1 MNPALILAAG
11 KLVLNALK
19 TEDGSSAESSS
30 TVDVNPYGDTPME
43 IKRTEG
49 DLGYDETPVQEE
61 TPQAHIDE
69 DPTANPMEVKEVA
82 DVAATDKP
90 QDTLPQSEP
99 LKPLGGGG
107 GFSEIFSKDPDDA
120 SESFDDFFGNFL
132 DEKENAPAQPV
143 NYASTQG
150 TGSSAGIPSGAPA
163 IGSKEQ
169 STPTQPLNVPKAEN
183 PFEEYQD
190 IFDEFSKKKEE
201 PLIQQAEK
209 AYEDDKDIDDK
220 ELPFV
225 ENDKAAE
232 DVEDVVQAVEKGSLD
247 EEKAEDILQKA
258 NDGGKIEDGELDSFL
273 NSVEKGSSDEKK
285 AEDTLQKA
293 ADDGKIEDDEVGFDS
308 FLKSVEEGDPNHKFS
323 KALDERFGDNSEAKN
338 FALEALKRKFT
349 DPNGESPR
357 KRLQGMI
364 DEIEGMDNTG
374 KFNSTEIDDRSKA
387 VLDFVESQLPGSL
400 GDQKEDLYQDDYE
413 KILKFAKS
421 KLPWISD
428 KVYPVSE
435 EVALD
440 QFGKLSDDEKEKL
453 LDEIEGES
461 LKAVDRDHAAKAKFE
476 AKLDAKN
483 AENKRKLEQQNQ
495 KLEYYKNPKNELEN
509 EPNEEKTPQKAP
521 LPAPSPSINEKPQ
534 EKEKAQAS
542 PKPNQGKNAAAPET
556 PKDEEKK
563 GVLDTVNGKLDE
575 ANDKWEKSPAKAL
588 LDKGV
593 KLGSIIYS
601 LFKSKSVSASASS
614 GETVGVNPY
623 EDENASTTSG
633 GMGYDEE
640 SGPAESTSSSG
651 SAPGSGGAMSNISDT
666 DYGTHMEQ
674 PVNTRVASQAGS
686 GSIESKS
693 QKDATSSGSTS
704 SSGTPVKGS
713 VKEAFNK
720 ILAQG
725 AAYSPSREGSSFE
738 SALGGGRIGSSGGVS
753 GGSLGKL
760 PKEVQAKM
768 QSEYEKIKQRVQA
781 TYKSWPKK
789 RDLHVKEKGSVSI
802 RTENGKEIGVKIG
815 TRRQVSLES
824 VAKNAPEKLRIV
836 EEVL

>member
-1 MNPALILAAG
+1 MVVPIGLILEAG
-11 KLVLNALK
+11 KIALDAIK
-19 TEDGSSAESSS
+19 TNDESSAESSAN
-30 TVDVNPYGDTPME
+30 VDVNQFGDTPMK

-61 TPQAHIDE
+61 TPQEHIDE
-69 DPTANPMEVKEVA
+69 DPTANPMEVKEIA
-82 DVAATDKP
+82 DVSATDKP
-90 QDTLPQSEP
+90 QDMLPQSEP
-99 LKPLGGGG
+99 LKPLGG

-143 NYASTQG
+143 NYASTQD

-169 STPTQPLNVPKAEN
+169 STPAQPLNVPKDAN

-190 IFDEFSKKKEE
+190 IFDEFAKKDE

-225 ENDKAAE
+225 ENEQAAE
-232 DVEDVVQAVEKGSLD
+232 DVEDVVQAVEEGSLD
-247 EEKAEDILQKA
+247 EEKAE
-258 NDGGKIEDGELDSFL
+258 E
-273 NSVEKGSSDEKK
+273 V
-285 AEDTLQKA
+285 LQKA
-293 ADDGKIEDDEVGFDS
+293 ADDGKIENDELDFDS

-323 KALDERFGDNSEAKN
+323 KALDERFGDNFQAKN

-349 DPNGESPR
+349 DPNGMTDR
-357 KRLQGMI
+357 KKLQEMI
-364 DEIEGMDNTG
+364 DEIEGMDNSG
-374 KFNSTEIDDRSKA
+374 KFNGTEIDDRSKA
-387 VLDFVESQLPGSL
+387 ILDFVLSKLPGSL

-413 KILKFAKS
+413 HILKFAKS
-421 KLPWISD
+421 KLPWLSD

-453 LDEIEGES
+453 LNEIEDES
-461 LKAVDRDHAAKAKFE
+461 LKAVDRDEAAKAKFE

-483 AENKRKLEQQNQ
+483 AKNKGKLEQQNQ

-509 EPNEEKTPQKAP
+509 ETAEEEVPQKAVP
-521 LPAPSPSINEKPQ
+521 PAPSPSINEESQ
-534 EKEKAQAS
+534 EKGETQEK
-542 PKPNQGKNAAAPET
+542 GKNAAAPET

-563 GVLDTVNGKLDE
+563 GVLATINGKLDE
-575 ANDKWEKSPAKAL
+575 ANDKWEKSPAKEL

-593 KLGSIIYS
+593 KLGSILYA
-601 LFKSKSVSASASS
+601 LFNPKSVSASS
-614 GETVGVNPY
+614 GETVAVNPY

-640 SGPAESTSSSG
+640 GGSVESTSSSG
-651 SAPGSGGAMSNISDT
+651 SAPSSGGPISSISDT
-666 DYGTHMEQ
+666 DYGTHIEQ

-693 QKDATSSGSTS
+693 EKGATSSGSTS
-704 SSGTPVKGS
+704 SGGTPVKGS

-725 AAYSPSREGSSFE
+725 PAYTSSREGSSFE

-768 QSEYEKIKQRVQA
+768 QSEYEKIKQKVQA

-836 EEVL
+836 EEVI

>member
-1 MNPALILAAG
+1 MVNPALIYEAG
-11 KLVLNALK
+11 KLALNAIK
-19 TEDGSSAESSS
+19 TDDASSAESSA
-30 TVDVNPYGDTPME
+30 TVGLNQYGETPME

-107 GFSEIFSKDPDDA
+107 FSEIFSKDPDDA

-132 DEKENAPAQPV
+132 DEKESNVNNPV

-169 STPTQPLNVPKAEN
+169 STPSQPLNVPKDAN
-183 PFEEYQD
+183 SFEEYQD
-190 IFDEFSKKKEE
+190 IFDEFAKKDE

-225 ENDKAAE
+225 EDDKAAE
-232 DVEDVVQAVEKGSLD
+232 DVEDVVQAVEEGSLD
-247 EEKAEDILQKA
+247 EEKAEEVLQKA
-258 NDGGKIEDGELDSFL
+258 NDGGKIEDGELDL

-285 AEDTLQKA
+285 AEDILQEAA
-293 ADDGKIEDDEVGFDS
+293 ADDGKIEDDELGFDS
-308 FLKSVEEGDPNHKFS
+308 FLKSVEEGDPNYKFS
-323 KALDERFGDNSEAKN
+323 KALDERFGDNFQAKN
-338 FALEALKRKFT
+338 FALEALKRRFT
-349 DPNGESPR
+349 DPNGDSPR
-357 KRLQGMI
+357 KTLRGMI
-364 DEIEGMDNTG
+364 DEIEGMDNSG
-374 KFNSTEIDDRSKA
+374 EFNGTDIDDRSKA

-413 KILKFAKS
+413 KILKFARS

-461 LKAVDRDHAAKAKFE
+461 LRAVDRDAAAKERFWSKI
-476 AKLDAKN
+476 DAKN
-483 AENKRKLEQQNQ
+483 AENKGKLEQQNREGGTY
-495 KLEYYKNPKNELEN
+495 LGSYKNPKNELEN
-509 EPNEEKTPQKAP
+509 EPDEEKIPQKAP
-521 LPAPSPSINEKPQ
+521 SPAPSPSINEKPQ
-534 EKEKAQAS
+534 AS
-542 PKPNQGKNAAAPET
+542 PKPNQGKNATASET

-563 GVLDTVNGKLDE
+563 GVLDTINGKLDE

-593 KLGSIIYS
+593 KLGSILYA
-601 LFKSKSVSASASS
+601 LFNPNSVSASS
-614 GETVGVNPY
+614 GETVAVNPY
-623 EDENASTTSG
+623 EDESASTTSG
-633 GMGYDEE
+633 GMGYDDEE
-640 SGPAESTSSSG
+640 GAVESTSSSG
-651 SAPGSGGAMSNISDT
+651 SAPSSGGSMSNISDT

-686 GSIESKS
+686 GSIESES
-693 QKDATSSGSTS
+693 QKGSTSSGSTS

-760 PKEVQAKM
+760 PKEVQTKM
-768 QSEYEKIKQRVQA
+768 QSEYEKIKQKVQA

-789 RDLHVKEKGSVSI
+789 NDLHVKEKGSVSI

-836 EEVL
+836 EEVI

>member
-1 MNPALILAAG
+1 MALPIGAIVSAG
-11 KLVLNALK
+11 KAALDAAK
-19 TEDGSSAESSS
+19 TNNESSAESSA
-30 TVDVNPYGDTPME
+30 TVDVNPFEETPME

-61 TPQAHIDE
+61 TPQEHIDE
-69 DPTANPMEVKEVA
+69 DPTSNPMEVKEIA

-99 LKPLGGGG
+99 LKPLGG

-132 DEKENAPAQPV
+132 DEKENAPSQPV
-143 NYASTQG
+143 NYASTQDI
-150 TGSSAGIPSGAPA
+150 GSSAGIPSGAPA

-169 STPTQPLNVPKAEN
+169 STPTQPLNVPKDAN

-190 IFDEFSKKKEE
+190 IFDEFAKKDE
-201 PLIQQAEK
+201 PLIKQAEK
-209 AYEDDKDIDDK
+209 AYEDDKDIDAD

-225 ENDKAAE
+225 EDEKAAE
-232 DVEDVVQAVEKGSLD
+232 DVEDVVQAVEEGSLD
-247 EEKAEDILQKA
+247 EGKAEDILQEA
-258 NDGGKIEDGELDSFL
+258 
-273 NSVEKGSSDEKK
+273 V
-285 AEDTLQKA
+285 
-293 ADDGKIEDDEVGFDS
+293 ADDGKIEDGEVDFDS
-308 FLKSVEEGDPNHKFS
+308 FLKSVEEGDPNYKFS
-323 KALDERFGDNSEAKN
+323 KALDERFGDNHSAKN

-349 DPNGESPR
+349 DPNGMTDR
-357 KRLQGMI
+357 KKLQEMI
-364 DEIEGMDNTG
+364 DEIEGMDNSG
-374 KFNSTEIDDRSKA
+374 KFNGTEIDDRSKA
-387 VLDFVESQLPGSL
+387 VLDFVLSKLPGSL

-413 KILKFAKS
+413 RILKFAKS
-421 KLPWISD
+421 KLPWMSD

-461 LKAVDRDHAAKAKFE
+461 LKAVDRDEAAKAKFE

-483 AENKRKLEQQNQ
+483 KGKLEQQNQ

-509 EPNEEKTPQKAP
+509 EQDEEKAP

-534 EKEKAQAS
+534 AS
-542 PKPNQGKNAAAPET
+542 NQGKNAAAPET

-563 GVLDTVNGKLDE
+563 GVLATINGKLDE
-575 ANDKWEKSPAKAL
+575 ANDKWKKSPAKKL

-593 KLGSIIYS
+593 KLGSILYA
-601 LFKSKSVSASASS
+601 LFNPKSVSTSS
-614 GETVGVNPY
+614 SETVTVDPY

-640 SGPAESTSSSG
+640 SGSVESTSSSG
-651 SAPGSGGAMSNISDT
+651 SAPSSGGPMSNISDT
-666 DYGTHMEQ
+666 DYGTHIEQ
-674 PVNTRVASQAGS
+674 PVNTRVASQAGLD
-686 GSIESKS
+686 SIESKS
-693 QKDATSSGSTS
+693 QKDATSSGSTG

-738 SALGGGRIGSSGGVS
+738 SALGGGRVGSSSGVS

-789 RDLHVKEKGSVSI
+789 NDLHVKEKGSVSI

-815 TRRQVSLES
+815 TRRQTSLEL

>member
-1 MNPALILAAG
+1 MNPALVYEGG
-11 KLVLNALK
+11 KLLLK
-19 TEDGSSAESSS
+19 AIKTDNEASAESSAN
-30 TVDVNPYGDTPME
+30 VDVNQYGDTPME

-61 TPQAHIDE
+61 TPQEHIDE
-69 DPTANPMEVKEVA
+69 DSTANPMEVKEVA
-82 DVAATDKP
+82 DVSATDKP

-99 LKPLGGGG
+99 LKPLGG

-132 DEKENAPAQPV
+132 DEKEKVSEQPV
-143 NYASTQG
+143 NYASTQD

-169 STPTQPLNVPKAEN
+169 STPAQPLNVPKDAN
-183 PFEEYQD
+183 SFEEYQD
-190 IFDEFSKKKEE
+190 IFDEFAKKDE

-225 ENDKAAE
+225 EDDKAAE
-232 DVEDVVQAVEKGSLD
+232 DVEDVVQAVEEGSLD
-247 EEKAEDILQKA
+247 EEKAEDILQ
-258 NDGGKIEDGELDSFL
+258 E
-273 NSVEKGSSDEKK
+273 
-285 AEDTLQKA
+285 A
-293 ADDGKIEDDEVGFDS
+293 ADDGKIEADEVGFDS
-308 FLKSVEEGDPNHKFS
+308 FLKSVEEGDPNYKFS
-323 KALDERFGDNSEAKN
+323 KALDERFGGNFQAKN

-349 DPNGESPR
+349 DPNGMTDR
-357 KRLQGMI
+357 KRLQEMI
-364 DEIEGMDNTG
+364 DEIEGMDNSG
-374 KFNSTEIDDRSKA
+374 KFNGTEIDDHSKA
-387 VLDFVESQLPGSL
+387 VLDFVESKLPGSL
-400 GDQKEDLYQDDYE
+400 GDRKEDLYQDDYE

-421 KLPWISD
+421 KLPWMSD

-453 LDEIEGES
+453 LDEIEDES
-461 LKAVDRDHAAKAKFE
+461 LKAVDRDEAAKAKFE

-483 AENKRKLEQQNQ
+483 AKNKGKLEQQNQ

-509 EPNEEKTPQKAP
+509 ESEEEEAQQEAVP
-521 LPAPSPSINEKPQ
+521 PAPSPSINEEPQ
-534 EKEKAQAS
+534 EKGETQVS
-542 PKPNQGKNAAAPET
+542 PKTNQGKNAAAPET

-563 GVLDTVNGKLDE
+563 GVLATINGKLDE
-575 ANDKWEKSPAKAL
+575 ANDKWEKSPAKEL

-601 LFKSKSVSASASS
+601 LFKPRSVSASASS
-614 GETVGVNPY
+614 GETVDANTY
-623 EDENASTTSG
+623 EAENASTTSG
-633 GMGYDEE
+633 GMGFDEE
-640 SGPAESTSSSG
+640 NGSAESTSSSG
-651 SAPGSGGAMSNISDT
+651 SAPSSGGSISNISDT
-666 DYGTHMEQ
+666 DYETHMEQ

-693 QKDATSSGSTS
+693 QKDATSSGSTG

-725 AAYSPSREGSSFE
+725 PAYAPSREGSNFE
-738 SALGGGRIGSSGGVS
+738 SALGGGRVGSSGGVS

-768 QSEYEKIKQRVQA
+768 QSEYEKIKQKVQA

-789 RDLHVKEKGSVSI
+789 RDLHVKEKGSVSV
-802 RTENGKEIGVKIG
+802 RTEDGKEIGVKFG
-815 TRRQVSLES
+815 TRRTVSLES

>member
-1 MNPALILAAG
+1 MVNPALIYEAG
-11 KLVLNALK
+11 KLVLDAIK
-19 TEDGSSAESSS
+19 TDDASSAESSA
-30 TVDVNPYGDTPME
+30 TVGLNQYEDTPME

-99 LKPLGGGG
+99 LKPLGGG
-107 GFSEIFSKDPDDA
+107 FSKIFSKDPDDA

-132 DEKENAPAQPV
+132 DEKESNVNNPV

-169 STPTQPLNVPKAEN
+169 STPAQPLNVPKAAN

-190 IFDEFSKKKEE
+190 IFDEFAKKKEE

-225 ENDKAAE
+225 EDDKAAE

-247 EEKAEDILQKA
+247 EKKAEEVLQKA

-273 NSVEKGSSDEKK
+273 NSVEEGSSDEKK
-285 AEDTLQKA
+285 EEDILQKA
-293 ADDGKIEDDEVGFDS
+293 NDEGKIEDDEVGFDS

-323 KALDERFGDNSEAKN
+323 KALDERFGDNFQAKN
-338 FALEALKRKFT
+338 FALEALKRRFT
-349 DPNGESPR
+349 DPNGDSPR
-357 KRLQGMI
+357 KTLQGMI
-364 DEIEGMDNTG
+364 DEIEGMDNSG
-374 KFNSTEIDDRSKA
+374 KFNGTDIDDRSKA
-387 VLDFVESQLPGSL
+387 ILDFVESQLPGSL
-400 GDQKEDLYQDDYE
+400 SDHREDLYQDDYE

-428 KVYPVSE
+428 KVRPVSE
-435 EVALD
+435 EYALD

-461 LKAVDRDHAAKAKFE
+461 LRAVDRDAAAKAKFE

-483 AENKRKLEQQNQ
+483 AKNKEKLEQQNREGGTY
-495 KLEYYKNPKNELEN
+495 LGSYKNPKNELEN
-509 EPNEEKTPQKAP
+509 EQGEEKAP
-521 LPAPSPSINEKPQ
+521 LPAPAPSINGKP
-534 EKEKAQAS
+534 QAS
-542 PKPNQGKNAAAPET
+542 PKTNQGKNAAAPET

-593 KLGSIIYS
+593 KLGSIIFS
-601 LFKSKSVSASASS
+601 LFKPRSVSASASS

-640 SGPAESTSSSG
+640 GGSVESTSSSG
-651 SAPGSGGAMSNISDT
+651 SAPSSGGAMSNISDT
-666 DYGTHMEQ
+666 DYRTQKEQ

-686 GSIESKS
+686 GSIESES
-693 QKDATSSGSTS
+693 QKGATSSGSTS

-738 SALGGGRIGSSGGVS
+738 SALGGGKIGSSGGVS

-760 PKEVQAKM
+760 PKEVQARM
-768 QSEYEKIKQRVQA
+768 QSEYEKIKQKVQA

-802 RTENGKEIGVKIG
+802 RTENGKEVGVKFG

>member
-1 MNPALILAAG
+1 MVNPALVYEGG
-11 KLVLNALK
+11 KLLLK
-19 TEDGSSAESSS
+19 AIKTDDASSAESSS
-30 TVDVNPYGDTPME
+30 TVDVNQYRDTPME

-99 LKPLGGGG
+99 LKPLGS
-107 GFSEIFSKDPDDA
+107 GFSKIFSKDPDDA
-120 SESFDDFFGNFL
+120 SESFDDFFGKFL
-132 DEKENAPAQPV
+132 DEKESNVNNPV

-169 STPTQPLNVPKAEN
+169 STPAQPLNVPKAAN

-190 IFDEFSKKKEE
+190 IFDEFFKKKEE

-225 ENDKAAE
+225 EDDKAAE
-232 DVEDVVQAVEKGSLD
+232 DVEDVVQAVEEGSLD
-247 EEKAEDILQKA
+247 EEKAEEVLQKA
-258 NDGGKIEDGELDSFL
+258 NDGGKIEDGELDL

-285 AEDTLQKA
+285 AEDILQEAA
-293 ADDGKIEDDEVGFDS
+293 ADDGKIEDDELGFDS
-308 FLKSVEEGDPNHKFS
+308 FLKSVEEGDPNYKFS
-323 KALDERFGDNSEAKN
+323 KALDERFGDNFQAKN

-349 DPNGESPR
+349 DPNGDSPR
-357 KRLQGMI
+357 KTLQGMI
-364 DEIEGMDNTG
+364 DEIEGMDNSG
-374 KFNSTEIDDRSKA
+374 EFNGTDIDDRSKA

-440 QFGKLSDDEKEKL
+440 QFGKLSDEEKEKL

-461 LKAVDRDHAAKAKFE
+461 LRAVDRDAAAKERFWSKI
-476 AKLDAKN
+476 DAKN
-483 AENKRKLEQQNQ
+483 AENKGKLEQQNREGGTY
-495 KLEYYKNPKNELEN
+495 LGSYKNPKNELEN
-509 EPNEEKTPQKAP
+509 EPDEEKIPQKAP
-521 LPAPSPSINEKPQ
+521 SPAPSPSINEKPQ
-534 EKEKAQAS
+534 AS
-542 PKPNQGKNAAAPET
+542 PKPNQGKNATASET

-563 GVLDTVNGKLDE
+563 GVLDTINGKLDE

-593 KLGSIIYS
+593 KLGSIIFS
-601 LFKSKSVSASASS
+601 LFKTKSASASASS

-623 EDENASTTSG
+623 EAENASTTSG

-640 SGPAESTSSSG
+640 SGPVESTSSSG
-651 SAPGSGGAMSNISDT
+651 SAPSSGGSMSNISDT

-686 GSIESKS
+686 GSIESES
-693 QKDATSSGSTS
+693 QKGSTSSGSTS

-760 PKEVQAKM
+760 PKEVQTKM
-768 QSEYEKIKQRVQA
+768 QSEYEKIKQKVQA

-802 RTENGKEIGVKIG
+802 RTENGKEIGVKFG

-824 VAKNAPEKLRIV
+824 VAKNAPEKLGIV
-836 EEVL
+836 EEVI

>member
-1 MNPALILAAG
+1 MSPSLILEGG
-11 KLVLNALK
+11 KLALDAIK
-19 TEDGSSAESSS
+19 TNNESSAESSAN
-30 TVDVNPYGDTPME
+30 VDVNPFEETPMG

-49 DLGYDETPVQEE
+49 DLGYDENPVQEE
-61 TPQAHIDE
+61 TPQEHIDE
-69 DPTANPMEVKEVA
+69 DQTANPMDVKEVA
-82 DVAATDKP
+82 DVSETERP

-99 LKPLGGGG
+99 LKPLGG

-132 DEKENAPAQPV
+132 DEKENAPEQPV
-143 NYASTQG
+143 NYASTQD
-150 TGSSAGIPSGAPA
+150 TGSSAGIPSGAPS

-169 STPTQPLNVPKAEN
+169 STPAQPLNVPKAAN

-190 IFDEFSKKKEE
+190 IFDEFAKKEDE

-225 ENDKAAE
+225 EDDKAAE
-232 DVEDVVQAVEKGSLD
+232 DVEDVVQAVEEGSLD
-247 EEKAEDILQKA
+247 EEKAEDILQ
-258 NDGGKIEDGELDSFL
+258 E
-273 NSVEKGSSDEKK
+273 
-285 AEDTLQKA
+285 A
-293 ADDGKIEDDEVGFDS
+293 ADDGKIEDDELDFDS
-308 FLKSVEEGDPNHKFS
+308 FLNSVAEGDPNHKFS
-323 KALDERFGDNSEAKN
+323 KALDERFGDNFEAKN
-338 FALEALKRKFT
+338 FALEALKRRFA
-349 DPNGESPR
+349 DPNGMTDRKQLQEMLDQIES
-357 KRLQGMI
+357 M
-364 DEIEGMDNTG
+364 E
-374 KFNSTEIDDRSKA
+374 NSGEFHGTEIDDRAAK
-387 VLDFVESQLPGSL
+387 VLDFVLSKLPGSL
-400 GDQKEDLYQDDYE
+400 GDSRYDLYQDDYE

-428 KVYPVSE
+428 KVFPASE
-435 EVALD
+435 EYALD

-453 LDEIEGES
+453 LNEIEDES
-461 LKAVDRDHAAKAKFE
+461 LKAVDRDHLAKEKFE

-483 AENKRKLEQQNQ
+483 ANDKRKLEQQNQ

-509 EPNEEKTPQKAP
+509 EPGEKEIPQKAVP
-521 LPAPSPSINEKPQ
+521 PAPSPSINEKPQ
-534 EKEKAQAS
+534 KGGETQT
-542 PKPNQGKNAAAPET
+542 PNQGKNAAAPKT

-563 GVLDTVNGKLDE
+563 GVLATINGKLDE
-575 ANDKWEKSPAKAL
+575 ANGKWKKSPVKNL

-593 KLGSIIYS
+593 KLGSILYA
-601 LFKSKSVSASASS
+601 LFNPKSVSASS
-614 GETVGVNPY
+614 GETVAVNPY

-640 SGPAESTSSSG
+640 SSSVESTSSSG
-651 SAPGSGGAMSNISDT
+651 SAPSSGGSISNISDT
-666 DYGTHMEQ
+666 DYSTQKEQ
-674 PVNTRVASQAGS
+674 SVNTRVASQAGS

-693 QKDATSSGSTS
+693 QKDATSSG
-704 SSGTPVKGS
+704 GTPVKGS

-725 AAYSPSREGSSFE
+725 AAYSPSKEGSSFE
-738 SALGGGRIGSSGGVS
+738 SALGGGRVGSLGGVS

-768 QSEYEKIKQRVQA
+768 QSEYEKIKQKVQA

-789 RDLHVKEKGSVSI
+789 RDLHVKEKGSVSV
-802 RTENGKEIGVKIG
+802 RTENGKEIGVKFG
-815 TRRQVSLES
+815 TRRQVSLEA

-836 EEVL
+836 EEIL